1 MNHDDTDWTVV
12 MLPDIVVGGILARV
26 AFFQFL
32 KLGQDKVVITVQTTH
47 CGWRILKY
55 VYLLSLIILLHLAGI
70 LILPPPPLLTVH
82 LNQMD
87 RRIYVLIPF
96 RLGGGTGHWMVNLP
110 N

>member
-70 LILPPPPLLTVH
+70 LILPPAPATTNCSVH

-87 RRIYVLIPF
+87 GRIY
-96 RLGGGTGHWMVNLP
+96 
-110 N
+110 

>member
-70 LILPPPPLLTVH
+70 LILPPQPLLTV
-82 LNQMD
+82 QFIST
-87 RRIYVLIPF
+87 RWT
-96 RLGGGTGHWMVNLP
+96 GGYINSI
-110 N
+110 

>member
-70 LILPPPPLLTVH
+70 LILPPPATTNCSSQPDGRADICI
-82 LNQMD
+82 NS
-87 RRIYVLIPF
+87 I
-96 RLGGGTGHWMVNLP
+96 
-110 N
+110 